1 MAADVTC
8 GLAEVLVFIGALVAG
23 TACSLCSKVLL
34 SMRSVGASGEEQS
47 FQNPLFQTWG
57 MFLGMVF
64 ALPVHFVR
72 EALARRRYRRGYDAI
87 GIERRPSFKEMPR
100 STYLLLAAPAL
111 AQDPA
116 EAARAAARAR
126 ALDAA
131 RAARAFLGAVRL
143 CGFVGLVFLF
153 QAAAG
158 AVVVAGHVCAL
169 LQRSLGASCFFCAAA
184 MMERHAA
191 TSQQRVRYLNN
202 ASRARDPQRSP
213 CRPYRSFCLG

>member
-1 MAADVTC
+1 MAGSDVTC

-64 ALPVHFVR
+64 ALPVHFAR
-72 EALARRRYRRGYDAI
+72 EALGRRRSRRGYDAI

-111 AQDPA
+111 FDL
-116 EAARAAARAR
+116 AATALCMFGLTRVAVSVYQMLRGAAIVFVAILKHFVLKDKLAKYMWV
-126 ALDAA
+126 
-131 RAARAFLGAVRL
+131 G
-143 CGFVGLVFLF
+143 VGLNVVSIVLV
-153 QAAAG
+153 G
-158 AVVVAGHVCAL
+158 ATAQSSESCL
-169 LQRSLGASCFFCAAA
+169 LY
-184 MMERHAA
+184 
-191 TSQQRVRYLNN
+191 TSP
-202 ASRARDPQRSP
+202 SPRD
-213 CRPYRSFCLG
+213 